1 MTTGPPAQ
9 HRAKGDETSPFRLTV
24 QREFQFSCLQQ
35 NVEVIRRPRG
45 GYWVPLIAGGLTGFI
60 VNVVI
65 DSER

>member
-35 NVEVIRRPRG
+35 NVEVIRRPGAEVGHFRFN
-45 GYWVPLIAGGLTGFI
+45 PLC
-60 VNVVI
+60 
-65 DSER
+65 